1 MRETGYQSFR
11 ALAAPSRSC
20 AFSCAYTRVIFQR
33 GLRFRL
39 ESQSFFAQATY
50 LTFVHLHN
58 QLPFTMCQR
67 PFNSSIICYPG
78 APTSAFSFKELQVCA
93 IYLRKQTAQINRGNF
108 GRPSVLCASAPSHTS
123 VISKGFEGETIK
135 AGSRQST
142 NCFSTSADAN
152 GFLNSK
158 RLPLRVAE
166 GEHAHRCPRA
176 LVPPSSPTAR
186 CG

>member
-11 ALAAPSRSC
+11 ALASPSCSC
-20 AFSCAYTRVIFQR
+20 TFSCAYTRAIISARTAVSSRIAV
-33 GLRFRL
+33 
-39 ESQSFFAQATY
+39 FFAQVTY

-78 APTSAFSFKELQVCA
+78 ISTSAFSFKIIPVCA
-93 IYLRKQTAQINRGNF
+93 IYLRKQTAQINRSNF
-108 GRPSVLCASAPSHTS
+108 GRSTALCASAPSHTN

-152 GFLNSK
+152 GFLNSE

-166 GEHAHRCPRA
+166 GEHAHRCPHA

>member
-1 MRETGYQSFR
+1 MLLRICVCVYKSDYFSEDCGFVSN
-11 ALAAPSRSC
+11 RS
-20 AFSCAYTRVIFQR
+20 
-33 GLRFRL
+33 
-39 ESQSFFAQATY
+39 SFFAQATY

-67 PFNSSIICYPG
+67 PLNSSIMCYPG
-78 APTSAFSFKELQVCA
+78 APTTAFSFKKIPVCA
-93 IYLRKQTAQINRGNF
+93 IYLQKQTAQINRGNF
-108 GRPSVLCASAPSHTS
+108 GRSTVLCASAPSHTN
-123 VISKGFEGETIK
+123 VISKGYEGETIK

>member
-1 MRETGYQSFR
+1 MRLPLR
-11 ALAAPSRSC
+11 HALAH
-20 AFSCAYTRVIFQR
+20 FRVRIQERLFQR

-39 ESQSFFAQATY
+39 ESQSFFAQVAY
-50 LTFVHLHN
+50 LTFVQLHN
-58 QLPFTMCQR
+58 QPPSTMCQR
-67 PFNSSIICYPG
+67 PFNSSIICYLG
-78 APTSAFSFKELQVCA
+78 APTNAFSFKKIPVCA

-108 GRPSVLCASAPSHTS
+108 GRSTVLCASAPSHTS

-142 NCFSTSADAN
+142 SCFSTSADAN

>member
-1 MRETGYQSFR
+1 MLLRIFVCVC
-11 ALAAPSRSC
+11 RSDY
-20 AFSCAYTRVIFQR
+20 FSEDCGFVSNR
-33 GLRFRL
+33 
-39 ESQSFFAQATY
+39 SPFFAQVTY

-166 GEHAHRCPRA
+166 GEHAHRCSCA